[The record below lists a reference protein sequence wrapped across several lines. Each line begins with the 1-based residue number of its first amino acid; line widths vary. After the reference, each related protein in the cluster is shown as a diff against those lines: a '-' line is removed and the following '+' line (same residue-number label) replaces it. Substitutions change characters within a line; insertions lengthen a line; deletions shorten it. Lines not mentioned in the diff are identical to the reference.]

1 MEPHWNGGEN
11 DMENEKRA
19 LSWREFVESG
29 FDGREYQFPD
39 FEGTFAATIAC
50 KRWDRNK
57 NLLAY
62 LDFDDG
68 RKIMTSAWS
77 EKNYLGLADIP
88 LNSRVSVSFLSTS
101 WGRRRI
107 VLTRIVNGG
116 LLLTRQTI
124 NSLRDSPTAA

>member
-29 FDGREYQFPD
+29 FDG

-88 LNSRVSVSFLSTS
+88 LNTRVSVSFQFSAKGVS
-101 WGRRRI
+101 Y
-107 VLTRIVNGG
+107 
-116 LLLTRQTI
+116 
-124 NSLRDSPTAA
+124 LRSVEVI

>member
-1 MEPHWNGGEN
+1 MEPLWNGGEN
-11 DMENEKRA
+11 DMENKKRA

-29 FDGREYQFPD
+29 FDGREYQLPD

-88 LNSRVSVSFLSTS
+88 LNTRVSVSFQFSAKGVS
-101 WGRRRI
+101 Y
-107 VLTRIVNGG
+107 
-116 LLLTRQTI
+116 
-124 NSLRDSPTAA
+124 LRSVEVI

>member
-1 MEPHWNGGEN
+1 
-11 DMENEKRA
+11 MENEKRT
-19 LSWREFVESG
+19 LSLREFL
-29 FDGREYQFPD
+29 FEYVNHHANQFPD

-88 LNSRVSVSFLSTS
+88 LNTRVSVSFQFSAKGVS
-101 WGRRRI
+101 Y
-107 VLTRIVNGG
+107 
-116 LLLTRQTI
+116 
-124 NSLRDSPTAA
+124 LRSVEVI

>member
-1 MEPHWNGGEN
+1 MEPHWNGDEN
-11 DMENEKRA
+11 DMEKEERA

-88 LNSRVSVSFLSTS
+88 LNTRVSVSFQFSAKGVS
-101 WGRRRI
+101 Y
-107 VLTRIVNGG
+107 
-116 LLLTRQTI
+116 
-124 NSLRDSPTAA
+124 LRSVEVI

>member
-1 MEPHWNGGEN
+1 
-11 DMENEKRA
+11 MENEKRA

-39 FEGTFAATIAC
+39 FDGTFAATITC

-62 LDFDDG
+62 LDFNDG

-88 LNSRVSVSFLSTS
+88 LNTRVSVSFQFSAKGVS
-101 WGRRRI
+101 Y
-107 VLTRIVNGG
+107 
-116 LLLTRQTI
+116 
-124 NSLRDSPTAA
+124 LRSVEVI

>member
-1 MEPHWNGGEN
+1 MEK
-11 DMENEKRA
+11 EKRA

-88 LNSRVSVSFLSTS
+88 LNTRVIRSNMRICLQNALHGWSRDKSGFKNPPTYFWVIWSVMMSTLKS
-101 WGRRRI
+101 
-107 VLTRIVNGG
+107 
-116 LLLTRQTI
+116 LLMI
-124 NSLRDSPTAA
+124 

>member
-39 FEGTFAATIAC
+39 FEVTFAATIAC

-88 LNSRVSVSFLSTS
+88 LNTRVSVSFQFSEKGVS
-101 WGRRRI
+101 Y
-107 VLTRIVNGG
+107 
-116 LLLTRQTI
+116 
-124 NSLRDSPTAA
+124 LRSVEVI

>member
-1 MEPHWNGGEN
+1 
-11 DMENEKRA
+11 MENEKRA

-39 FEGTFAATIAC
+39 FEGTFVATIAC

-88 LNSRVSVSFLSTS
+88 LNTCVCSNCKCTLIAVVNQSALSLKTDNYR
-101 WGRRRI
+101 WRLI
-107 VLTRIVNGG
+107 
-116 LLLTRQTI
+116 
-124 NSLRDSPTAA
+124 